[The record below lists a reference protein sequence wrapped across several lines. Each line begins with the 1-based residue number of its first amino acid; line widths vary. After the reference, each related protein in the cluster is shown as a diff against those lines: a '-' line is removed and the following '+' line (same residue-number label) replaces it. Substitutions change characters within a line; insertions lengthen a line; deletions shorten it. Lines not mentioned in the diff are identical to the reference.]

1 MKGICKVF
9 ILLVM
14 ALPQLNAQ
22 EGVRFG
28 IKADPQL
35 SWFTVGGDVFS
46 QEAGRLG
53 IDIGLVVD
61 KYFSENYAFSSGLS
75 IHITGSNVRLND
87 TVQYNLNLQQETI
100 PADEVLTYKIQ
111 YLSLPLALK
120 LKTREFG
127 YLTYY
132 GQVGVTPEINIKAFI
147 DSDFNDINDLDATEE
162 INGFQLSYHIGGG
175 VEYGLGGSTAIAVG
189 LYYHNGFTDVTENEE
204 DKATLNI
211 VKLRMAVMF

>member
-1 MKGICKVF
+1 MIT
-9 ILLVM
+9 LVM
-14 ALPQLNAQ
+14 ALTQLNAQ

-46 QEAGRLG
+46 QEASRLG

-75 IHITGSNVRLND
+75 IHITGSKVRLND

-111 YLSLPLALK
+111 YLSVPLALK

-147 DSDFNDINDLDATEE
+147 DSDYNDINDLDATEE
-162 INGFQLSYHIGGG
+162 INAFQLSYHIGGG

-211 VKLRMAVMF
+211 VKLRLAVMF